1 MAQITYVNKEYLYE
15 NGDIPAKNKVQDT
28 DMNEIKNV
36 VNSNETKE
44 LLAVTN
50 TAPAQCST
58 GDKYFNTSTKKIY
71 TATATN
77 TWGATGVAPTENT
90 IYIEFTSQTAYAYDG
105 TTLVSVGGGASGG
118 ETLPVGSEIDFDG
131 SVSDIPDGWEEIT
144 DPNSYSTSEIK
155 TGKTW
160 INNKPIYRQVFSFT
174 LGSTVP
180 ADYAVA
186 NMPSNYEQVTLLY
199 AIANISGG
207 NQVPVPISWN
217 NAYDCGIMIQSNR
230 IFLRPTWDAFINA
243 TGYIIVEYTKT
254 TD

>member
-44 LLAVTN
+44 LLAVTD

-77 TWGATGVAPTENT
+77 TWETTGVNPTRNT
-90 IYIEFTSQTAYAYDG
+90 IYLEFTTQTAYAYDG
-105 TTLVSVGGGASGG
+105 DTLVSVGGGASGGG

-131 SVSDIPDGWEEIT
+131 SVSDIPDGWEQV
-144 DPNSYSTSEIK
+144 DDAPVYSTTE
-155 TGKTW
+155 TVCGTW
-160 INNKPIYRQVFSFT
+160 IDGKPIYRKV
-174 LGSTVP
+174 L
-180 ADYAVA
+180 
-186 NMPSNYEQVTLLY
+186 N
-199 AIANISGG
+199 NISIIEGTAHTIETG
-207 NQVPVPISWN
+207 ITNIENLTKLEGILNNTNNSQYVVIPAYYSPTIFISAN
-217 NAYDCGIMIQSNR
+217 YKYDENR
-230 IFLRPTWDAFINA
+230 IYYDSA
-243 TGYIIVEYTKT
+243 TFSGTAIIILEYTKT